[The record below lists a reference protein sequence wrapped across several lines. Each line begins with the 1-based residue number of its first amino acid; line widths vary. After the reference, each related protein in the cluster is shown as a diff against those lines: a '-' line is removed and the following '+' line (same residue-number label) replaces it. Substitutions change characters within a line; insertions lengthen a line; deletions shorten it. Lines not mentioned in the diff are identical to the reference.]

1 MSAEGGSWWWE
12 RLGSVERKELGTAR
26 REMEVR
32 WERSAVRGVAV
43 ERRAV
48 NWDKS
53 GKVERRAVM
62 LSEKDGVGDKISK

>member
-1 MSAEGGSWWWE
+1 M
-12 RLGSVERKELGTAR
+12 
-26 REMEVR
+26 
-32 WERSAVRGVAV
+32 VRGVAA

-62 LSEKDGVGDKISK
+62 LRERDGVGDKISKYSINVRVIWGSKMQL